1 MNLIYC
7 RVGLRENT
15 WRGLEE
21 MIVAKKFQI
30 SVLSIL
36 TVAAMGTAAIA
47 EDDVAA
53 RIKPVGEVNVAAQSA
68 AAPAAATAAA
78 APAAPA
84 AAAPAAPAAPAAAAA
99 DPGAALYTAKGCN
112 ACHGADGKTTIMDTY
127 PKITGQSAEYTL
139 AQMKDIKSGA
149 RSNGQSA
156 VMKGIVAGVSD
167 EDLKTI
173 AEWLSKQ

>member
-1 MNLIYC
+1 M
-7 RVGLRENT
+7 V
-15 WRGLEE
+15 
-21 MIVAKKFQI
+21 KKFQS
-30 SVLSIL
+30 SVLSL
-36 TVAAMGTAAIA
+36 LVVAAMGSTAVAVA

-53 RIKPVGEVNVAAQSA
+53 RIKPVGEVKVAAPGA
-68 AAPAAATAAA
+68 AAPAA

-84 AAAPAAPAAPAAAAA
+84 AAPAAPAAASS
-99 DPGAALYTAKGCN
+99 DPGAALYAAKGCG

-127 PKITGQSAEYTL
+127 PKIAGQSAEYTL
-139 AQMKDIKSGA
+139 AQMKDIKSGT